1 MVNPLSSSRR
11 PTHRRSSRTSIPT
24 TCSCSSSKDP
34 FWRAHRAEP
43 PPPALEVEL
52 KPGDLLY
59 VPQHWIHAASA
70 GEEFSFALTV
80 GFRPASWATVL
91 TSLSTRHLFGLAPLF
106 EALPAWA
113 LSGHQLTPR
122 GKDRLTEV
130 LKQVLDAPVFREA
143 MERFE
148 LEPAVSSSVSSG
160 GIAAMNR
167 MGTIDRQTRC
177 TLAGPA
183 RVEPLLDGVAIATE
197 ERRVKGPH
205 AIEPALRWIADQTE
219 EFLVGEMA
227 GPLSDNAKVVL
238 ARRLIL
244 EGVLQVRAEARTAL

>member
-1 MVNPLSSSRR
+1 M
-11 PTHRRSSRTSIPT
+11 
-24 TCSCSSSKDP
+24 
-34 FWRAHRAEP
+34 
-43 PPPALEVEL
+43 
-52 KPGDLLY
+52 
-59 VPQHWIHAASA
+59 
-70 GEEFSFALTV
+70 
-80 GFRPASWATVL
+80 L

-148 LEPAVSSSVSSG
+148 LEPAVSSSVASG

-183 RVEPLLDGVAIATE
+183 RVERLLDGVAIATE
-197 ERRVKGPH
+197 ERRVKGPN

-219 EFLVGEMA
+219 EFLVGAMA